1 MKRFN
6 MYKFITLGLLIGL
19 LSCQSEG
26 ASDSLKDEVALKH
39 LVDDFSI
46 LADQKDVA
54 AQMDLF
60 TEDAVVM
67 SYNEGELGSTLTG
80 KDEIGT
86 AFSNFLGL
94 FETVYH
100 INGQHRVKV
109 YGDSAQGVN
118 YCLVVLISEQ
128 DSIRNKLTM
137 GVSYNDTYRKVNDT
151 WLIAKRESHFNWRT
165 NEVMD

>member
-6 MYKFITLGLLIGL
+6 MHKFIALSLFLGLI
-19 LSCQSEG
+19 SCQPKRE
-26 ASDSLKDEVALKH
+26 SDSIKDEVALKH

-67 SYNEGELGSTLTG
+67 SYNEGELGSTFKG

-94 FETVYH
+94 FNTVYH

-128 DSIRNKLTM
+128 DSIRNKMTM
-137 GVSYNDTYRKVNDT
+137 GVSYNDTYRKVNET

>member
-1 MKRFN
+1 MRK
-6 MYKFITLGLLIGL
+6 IIALSLLLGV
-19 LSCQSEG
+19 LSCQSRQEFG
-26 ASDSLKDEVALKH
+26 HLEDEAALKN

-67 SYNEGELGSTLTG
+67 SYNEGELGSTFTG

-94 FETVYH
+94 FKTVYH
-100 INGQHRVKV
+100 INGQQRVQV

-128 DSIRNKLTM
+128 DSVRNKMTM